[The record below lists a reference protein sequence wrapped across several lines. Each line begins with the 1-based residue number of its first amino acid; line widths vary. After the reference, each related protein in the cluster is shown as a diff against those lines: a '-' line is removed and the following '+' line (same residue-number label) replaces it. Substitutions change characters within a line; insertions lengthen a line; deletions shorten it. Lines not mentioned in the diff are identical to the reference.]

1 MKTIALLLACV
12 AVASAQRLGPGG
24 LGGVGN
30 FPTQTTVTNWGNQ
43 VYGPGANNRFAFP
56 PNPILMRR
64 AIQIA
69 NLDPN
74 LFVYLDIDGSI
85 EFRDRFGNEPE
96 EHPHRF
102 DFTKLLEL

>member
-12 AVASAQRLGPGG
+12 ALASAQNLNLANR
-24 LGGVGN
+24 
-30 FPTQTTVTNWGNQ
+30 FPLQQRVTNWGNQ
-43 VYGPGANNRFAFP
+43 VYGPGANNQFAFP
-56 PNPILMRR
+56 PNPILMQR

-74 LFVYLDIDGSI
+74 LFVYLDVDGTI

-96 EHPHRF
+96 EQPHRF
-102 DFTKLLEL
+102 DFTQLLEL